1 LPHGKE
7 SAGTAALRREF
18 MRIAIVTFEG
28 FNEIDSFVAFHILN
42 RVTRPG
48 WKAEI
53 TAPQATLRSGN
64 GVAIHAQRPLE
75 FANEADAVL
84 FGSGRQTRQVVEDAS
99 IMQRLKLDPA
109 RQLIASQCS
118 GALVLAKLGL
128 LRTLPVCTDL
138 KTRPMV
144 EAAGARVLEQTFFA
158 DGNVAS
164 AGGCLG
170 STYLATWILWRLL
183 GREAAHAA
191 LEYVAPVGEL
201 EQYVLQALGMV
212 APHIFAQ
219 KERAAVVR

>member
-1 LPHGKE
+1 
-7 SAGTAALRREF
+7 
-18 MRIAIVTFEG
+18 MRVAIVTFEG

-42 RVTRPG
+42 RATLAG

-53 TAPQATLRSGN
+53 TAPQDTLRSGN
-64 GVAIHAQRPLE
+64 GVEIRAQRPLE

-84 FGSGRQTRQVVEDAS
+84 FGSGRQTRQVVEDAA
-99 IMQRLKLDPA
+99 IMSRLRLDPG

-128 LRTLPVCTDL
+128 LRSLPVCTDL

-158 DGNVAS
+158 DGNIAS

-170 STYLATWILWRLL
+170 SPYLATWILWRLL
-183 GREAAHAA
+183 GRDAARAA

-201 EQYVLQALGMV
+201 EQYVAGALGVV
-212 APHIFAQ
+212 APYLPAKKAH
-219 KERAAVVR
+219 AAAAR